1 MYRGQG
7 DVIPGW
13 VGGGVAA
20 RRLCLDAGGGEQV
33 VALRSRSI
41 MQTGGVSLSLPHPP
55 RLVSLFSLPGLLFAP
70 FHYRIFRVTLRRPG
84 SADLSRTSLTLPFRL
99 TAFLLTHLRSK
110 ASVQQAC

>member
-13 VGGGVAA
+13 FGGGVAA

-41 MQTGGVSLSLPHPP
+41 MQTGGVSLSLSPHT
-55 RLVSLFSLPGLLFAP
+55 VSLFSLLGLLFAP

-84 SADLSRTSLTLPFRL
+84 SADLSRTGLTLPFRL

>member
-20 RRLCLDAGGGEQV
+20 RGLCLDAGGGEQV

-41 MQTGGVSLSLPHPP
+41 MQTGGVSLSLFPPPHPVLSHSFP
-55 RLVSLFSLPGLLFAP
+55 SWVFFLHLFITEYLE
-70 FHYRIFRVTLRRPG
+70 
-84 SADLSRTSLTLPFRL
+84 
-99 TAFLLTHLRSK
+99 
-110 ASVQQAC
+110 

>member
-20 RRLCLDAGGGEQV
+20 RGLCLDAGGGEQV

-41 MQTGGVSLSLPHPP
+41 MQTGGVSLSLPPP
-55 RLVSLFSLPGLLFAP
+55 PPHSHVSLFSLLGLPIAP
-70 FHYRIFRVTLRRPG
+70 FH
-84 SADLSRTSLTLPFRL
+84 
-99 TAFLLTHLRSK
+99 
-110 ASVQQAC
+110 